1 MSQKLSKIHQTK
13 RICLDEL
20 NSEKVI
26 VAKYKKELP
35 MLDFLFK
42 QQAEKLQEEIK
53 DIEAYEC
60 HKRIIKE
67 LIEGQDVDIIIKT
80 IINIKIDYLFFD
92 IKLTDIE
99 KNTIESYI
107 EEFDPDSYETFNSQ
121 PFDSTKKFNFICLYY
136 KTLKER
142 KEALNI
148 IEKKEEYFN
157 KHLYENTKEIKQ

>member
-67 LIEGQDVDIIIKT
+67 LIEGQDVDIIIVKYSIKFTHWAET
-80 IINIKIDYLFFD
+80 IKGIKGIAEAIKNIKDNNKF
-92 IKLTDIE
+92 
-99 KNTIESYI
+99 KN
-107 EEFDPDSYETFNSQ
+107 
-121 PFDSTKKFNFICLYY
+121 
-136 KTLKER
+136 
-142 KEALNI
+142 
-148 IEKKEEYFN
+148 
-157 KHLYENTKEIKQ
+157 